1 MKKYTG
7 IIIIVILLLLIFVLH
22 KNINL
27 FSNKIET
34 TTTATTATTATTTR
48 TCGKEGH
55 FTHSSGGGKFSWN
68 ALRLYSYKG
77 MTHPYLFSMFET
89 YKDGTSDHYNVG
101 IIDLPT
107 MSSELVTI
115 DGKQGVL
122 HNGNFTINKPDYISL
137 SIIEKAEKSF
147 FDMLPCYSGS
157 YTGMGVQ

>member
-7 IIIIVILLLLIFVLH
+7 IIIILILLLMIFVLH
-22 KNINL
+22 KNIDL

-34 TTTATTATTATTTR
+34 ITTTRTTR

-55 FTHSSGGGKFSWN
+55 FSHSSGGGKFSWN

-77 MTHPYLFSMFET
+77 MSHPYLFSMFET
-89 YKDGTSDHYNVG
+89 YKDGTSDHYNIG

-115 DGKQGVL
+115 DGKPGVL
-122 HNGNFTINKPDYISL
+122 HNDNFTINKPDYLSL
-137 SIIEKAEKSF
+137 PIIEKAEKTF

-157 YTGMGVQ
+157 YAGMGVQ